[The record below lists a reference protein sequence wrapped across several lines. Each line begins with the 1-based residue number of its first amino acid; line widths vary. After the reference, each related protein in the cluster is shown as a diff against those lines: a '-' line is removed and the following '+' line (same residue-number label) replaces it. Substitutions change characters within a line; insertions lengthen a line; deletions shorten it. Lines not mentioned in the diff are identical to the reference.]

1 MTIINN
7 NEHTRAKA
15 TDSDIF
21 WEKARHDGIP
31 IPVIRAGGGQRLRRT
46 KPQSSDAAEEGEA
59 VASSVRIIRTTR
71 RATTSNSAMSLTK
84 SVLFLVFFWSFILPR
99 MKRWIVECC
108 RDISAMKRSLD
119 AQSSR
124 RRRSSL
130 KRVSQLD
137 NNNSNNN
144 SSGNS
149 IRNVKKATTSTVC
162 IVILL
167 LTFNTIGT
175 VVADRDIP
183 SDFFKQPI
191 VKTKKNIF
199 QRLRLGKQRGREQVG
214 HAASGSGIRKRS
226 KISTTKSSTI
236 IIQSLVIIG
245 IGYIIWLLMMQHGG
259 MKRWIS
265 DRCRYISERIH
276 SSGTTSTSRSR
287 RRVKKRGEKSRTTS
301 NSERLTPSS
310 SVMDIINLI
319 EEDSDND
326 VDGEYSP
333 LTPATGDSSLSS
345 RRRNSSFL
353 SLLPSFSSVRE
364 RSANLP
370 STVDVFESVVSDMG
384 MVDSTRPFSNVTR
397 TSTRVS
403 RNEHS
408 KSFSTVMAVTEHP
421 HEQRRMSID
430 TLEDDTSQIPTMM
443 SITTD
448 QGKRGHDDDQKEDGH
463 NSALARKLSTGS
475 SRVRSRR

>member
-1 MTIINN
+1 MSVI
-7 NEHTRAKA
+7 NEHTK
-15 TDSDIF
+15 DSDIF

-46 KPQSSDAAEEGEA
+46 KPQSSDAAEVGGA
-59 VASSVRIIRTTR
+59 AASSVRIIQT
-71 RATTSNSAMSLTK
+71 RATTSRSNPSNSSMSVTK
-84 SVLFLVFFWSFILPR
+84 SVLFLVFAWSFILPR

-108 RDISAMKRSLD
+108 RDISAVKRSLD
-119 AQSSR
+119 AQSR
-124 RRRSSL
+124 RRKSSM
-130 KRVSQLD
+130 KQRMSQLD
-137 NNNSNNN
+137 NNNNSNN
-144 SSGNS
+144 SSSNS

-167 LTFNTIGT
+167 LTYTPI

-199 QRLRLGKQRGREQVG
+199 QRLRLGKQRGREQVL
-214 HAASGSGIRKRS
+214 ASGGAIQIRS

-236 IIQSLVIIG
+236 LIHSLVIIG
-245 IGYIIWLLMMQHGG
+245 IGYLIRLLMMQHRG
-259 MKRWIS
+259 MKRWLS
-265 DRCRYISERIH
+265 ERCRYISERII

-287 RRVKKRGEKSRTTS
+287 RRVQKRGEKSRTT
-301 NSERLTPSS
+301 NNNGRLTPSS

-326 VDGEYSP
+326 VDDGDYSP
-333 LTPATGDSSLSS
+333 LTPATGDSSLS

-353 SLLPSFSSVRE
+353 SLLSFSSVRK

-370 STVDVFESVVSDMG
+370 STVDVFESVDSDMG

-408 KSFSTVMAVTEHP
+408 KSFSTVMAVTEH
-421 HEQRRMSID
+421 HHDKQRRTSKD

-443 SITTD
+443 SITID
-448 QGKRGHDDDQKEDGH
+448 EGKRGHDDDQKKDEN
-463 NSALARKLSTGS
+463 NSALARKLSIGS